1 MVAQG
6 ENNDRVLGKK
16 VENKFVYDPS
26 LLRKEARLDNRKNII
41 GSRFSMPFFGMDIW
55 HCYEV
60 SWLDSCG
67 KPQNFILKICYP
79 ASSEYI
85 VESKSLKLYLNS
97 LNQTMFVSP
106 MSVLKVVGDDLT
118 KLLECHVVVSAFPLS
133 YNMSNL
139 LLSDSRYPLLE
150 NLISKEVTINEFEKE
165 NPGLLDRKPSNEPF
179 FVHSTSLRS
188 RCKVTGQPDWGD
200 LFIYMKGGDVPT
212 FDSLYK
218 YIISLRNECHFHE
231 EIVETVYM
239 RLLETFHPRDLG
251 VFACY
256 TRRGGID
263 INPMRASDISVLN
276 LLSLG
281 LLSPDQLSLRT
292 IRQ

>member
-1 MVAQG
+1 MVEG
-6 ENNDRVLGKK
+6 GNNDRVLGKK
-16 VENKFVYDPS
+16 VENKFVYDFS
-26 LLRKEARLDNRKNII
+26 LLRKEARLDNRKNIM
-41 GSRFSMPFFGMDIW
+41 GSHSSMPFIGMDIW

-60 SWLDSCG
+60 SWFDSCG
-67 KPQNFILKICYP
+67 KPQNFILKVCYP

-97 LNQTMFVSP
+97 FNQTMFVSS
-106 MSVLKVVGDDLT
+106 MSVIETVREDLT
-118 KLLECHVVVSAFPLS
+118 RLLGCHVVVSAFPLTHEVNS
-133 YNMSNL
+133 L
-139 LLSDSRYPLLE
+139 LLRDSRYLLLE
-150 NLISKEVTINEFEKE
+150 NMISKEVIINEFEKE
-165 NPGLLDRKPSNEPF
+165 NPSLLDGKPSNEAF

-200 LFIYMKGGDVPT
+200 LFIYMKGKDVPT

-239 RLLETFHPRDLG
+239 RLLEKFSPRDLG

-276 LLSLG
+276 LLSQR

>member
-1 MVAQG
+1 M
-6 ENNDRVLGKK
+6 
-16 VENKFVYDPS
+16 
-26 LLRKEARLDNRKNII
+26 
-41 GSRFSMPFFGMDIW
+41 
-55 HCYEV
+55 
-60 SWLDSCG
+60 
-67 KPQNFILKICYP
+67 
-79 ASSEYI
+79 
-85 VESKSLKLYLNS
+85 
-97 LNQTMFVSP
+97 
-106 MSVLKVVGDDLT
+106 
-118 KLLECHVVVSAFPLS
+118 
-133 YNMSNL
+133 
-139 LLSDSRYPLLE
+139 
-150 NLISKEVTINEFEKE
+150 
-165 NPGLLDRKPSNEPF
+165 
-179 FVHSTSLRS
+179 
-188 RCKVTGQPDWGD
+188 
-200 LFIYMKGGDVPT
+200 PT

-276 LLSLG
+276 LLSLR

>member
-1 MVAQG
+1 MAQG

-41 GSRFSMPFFGMDIW
+41 GSRPSMPFFGVDIW

-60 SWLDSCG
+60 SWLDPCG

-97 LNQTMFVSP
+97 FNQTMFVSS
-106 MSVLKVVGDDLT
+106 MNVHKAVREDLT
-118 KLLECHVVVSAFPLS
+118 KLLGCHVVVSAFPLTHEVNS
-133 YNMSNL
+133 L
-139 LLSDSRYPLLE
+139 LLKDSRYLCLE
-150 NLISKEVTINEFEKE
+150 NVISKEITVREFEGE
-165 NPGLLDRKPSNEPF
+165 NPSLLDGKSSNEPF
-179 FVHSTSLRS
+179 FVRSTSLRS

-200 LFIYMKGGDVPT
+200 LFIYMKGKDVPT

-239 RLLETFHPRDLG
+239 RLLEKFAPRDLG

-263 INPMRASDISVLN
+263 INPMRASDISVLT
-276 LLSLG
+276 LLSPR

>member
-1 MVAQG
+1 M
-6 ENNDRVLGKK
+6 N
-16 VENKFVYDPS
+16 S
-26 LLRKEARLDNRKNII
+26 LLLR
-41 GSRFSMPFFGMDIW
+41 
-55 HCYEV
+55 
-60 SWLDSCG
+60 
-67 KPQNFILKICYP
+67 
-79 ASSEYI
+79 
-85 VESKSLKLYLNS
+85 
-97 LNQTMFVSP
+97 
-106 MSVLKVVGDDLT
+106 
-118 KLLECHVVVSAFPLS
+118 
-133 YNMSNL
+133 
-139 LLSDSRYPLLE
+139 DSRYLLLE
-150 NLISKEVTINEFEKE
+150 NMISKEVIINEFEKE
-165 NPGLLDRKPSNEPF
+165 NPSLLDGKPSNEAF

-200 LFIYMKGGDVPT
+200 LFIYMKGKDVPT

-239 RLLETFHPRDLG
+239 RLLETFSPRDLG

-276 LLSLG
+276 LLSQR

>member
-1 MVAQG
+1 MVEG

-16 VENKFVYDPS
+16 VENKFVYDFS
-26 LLRKEARLDNRKNII
+26 LLRKEARLDNRKNIM
-41 GSRFSMPFFGMDIW
+41 GSHSSMPFIGMDIW

-67 KPQNFILKICYP
+67 KPQNFILKVCYP

-97 LNQTMFVSP
+97 FNQTMFVSS
-106 MSVLKVVGDDLT
+106 MSVIETVREDLT
-118 KLLECHVVVSAFPLS
+118 RLLGCHVVVSAFPLTHEVNS
-133 YNMSNL
+133 L
-139 LLSDSRYPLLE
+139 LLRDSRYLLLE
-150 NLISKEVTINEFEKE
+150 NMISKEVIINEFEKE
-165 NPGLLDRKPSNEPF
+165 NPSLLDRKPSNEAF

-200 LFIYMKGGDVPT
+200 LFIYMKGKDVPT

-239 RLLETFHPRDLG
+239 RLLEKFSPRDLG

-276 LLSLG
+276 LLSQR

>member
-1 MVAQG
+1 MIEG
-6 ENNDRVLGKK
+6 GNNDRVLGKK
-16 VENKFVYDPS
+16 VENKFVYDSS
-26 LLRKEARLDNRKNII
+26 LLRKEARLDNRKNIM
-41 GSRFSMPFFGMDIW
+41 GSHSSMPFIGMDIW

-67 KPQNFILKICYP
+67 KPQNFILKVCYP

-97 LNQTMFVSP
+97 FNQTMFVSS
-106 MSVLKVVGDDLT
+106 MSVIETVREDLT
-118 KLLECHVVVSAFPLS
+118 RLLGCHVVVSAFPLTHEVNS
-133 YNMSNL
+133 L
-139 LLSDSRYPLLE
+139 LLRDSRYLLLE
-150 NLISKEVTINEFEKE
+150 NMISKEVIINEFEKE
-165 NPGLLDRKPSNEPF
+165 NPSLLDGKPSNEAF

-200 LFIYMKGGDVPT
+200 LFIYMKGKDVPT

-239 RLLETFHPRDLG
+239 RLLEKFSPRDLG

-276 LLSLG
+276 LLSQR

>member
-1 MVAQG
+1 MIEG
-6 ENNDRVLGKK
+6 GNNDRVLGKK
-16 VENKFVYDPS
+16 VENKFVYDSS
-26 LLRKEARLDNRKNII
+26 LLRKEARLDNRKNIM
-41 GSRFSMPFFGMDIW
+41 GSHSSMPFFGMDIW
-55 HCYEV
+55 NCYEV

-97 LNQTMFVSP
+97 FNQTMFVSS
-106 MSVLKVVGDDLT
+106 MRVIETVREDLT
-118 KLLECHVVVSAFPLS
+118 RLLGCHVVVSVFPLTHEV
-133 YNMSNL
+133 NNL
-139 LLSDSRYPLLE
+139 LLRDSRYLLLE
-150 NLISKEVTINEFEKE
+150 NMISKEVIINEFEKE
-165 NPGLLDRKPSNEPF
+165 NPSLLDGKPSNEPF
-179 FVHSTSLRS
+179 FVYSTSLRS

-200 LFIYMKGGDVPT
+200 LFIYMKGKDVPT

-239 RLLETFHPRDLG
+239 RLLETFSPRDLG

-276 LLSLG
+276 LLSQR

>member
-1 MVAQG
+1 MVEG

-16 VENKFVYDPS
+16 VENKFVYDFS
-26 LLRKEARLDNRKNII
+26 LLRKEARLDNRKNIM
-41 GSRFSMPFFGMDIW
+41 GSHSSMPFIGMDIW

-67 KPQNFILKICYP
+67 KPQNFILKVCYP

-97 LNQTMFVSP
+97 FNQTMFVSS
-106 MSVLKVVGDDLT
+106 MSVIETVREDLT
-118 KLLECHVVVSAFPLS
+118 RLLGCHVVVSAFPLTHEVNS
-133 YNMSNL
+133 L
-139 LLSDSRYPLLE
+139 LLRDSRYLLLE
-150 NLISKEVTINEFEKE
+150 NMISKEVIINEFEKE
-165 NPGLLDRKPSNEPF
+165 NPSLLDGKPSNEAF

-200 LFIYMKGGDVPT
+200 LFIYMKGKDVPT

-239 RLLETFHPRDLG
+239 RLLEKFSPRDLG

-276 LLSLG
+276 LLSQR

>member
-1 MVAQG
+1 MAQG

-41 GSRFSMPFFGMDIW
+41 GSRPSMPFFGVDIW

-60 SWLDSCG
+60 SWLDPCG

-97 LNQTMFVSP
+97 FNQTMFVSS
-106 MSVLKVVGDDLT
+106 MNAHKAVREDLT
-118 KLLECHVVVSAFPLS
+118 KLLGCHVVVSAFPLTHEVNS
-133 YNMSNL
+133 L
-139 LLSDSRYPLLE
+139 LLKDSRYLCLE
-150 NLISKEVTINEFEKE
+150 NVISKEITVREFEGE
-165 NPGLLDRKPSNEPF
+165 NPSLLDGKSSNEPF

-200 LFIYMKGGDVPT
+200 LFIYMKGKDVPT

-239 RLLETFHPRDLG
+239 RLLEKFAPRDLG

-263 INPMRASDISVLN
+263 INPMRASDISVLT
-276 LLSLG
+276 LLSPR

>member
-1 MVAQG
+1 MVEG
-6 ENNDRVLGKK
+6 GNNDRVLGKK
-16 VENKFVYDPS
+16 VENKFVYDSS
-26 LLRKEARLDNRKNII
+26 LLRKEARLDNRKNIM
-41 GSRFSMPFFGMDIW
+41 GSHSSMPFIGMDIW

-67 KPQNFILKICYP
+67 KPQNFILKVCYP

-97 LNQTMFVSP
+97 FNQTMFVSS
-106 MSVLKVVGDDLT
+106 MSVIETVREDLT
-118 KLLECHVVVSAFPLS
+118 RLLGCHVVVSAFPLTHEVNS
-133 YNMSNL
+133 L
-139 LLSDSRYPLLE
+139 LLRDSRYLLLE
-150 NLISKEVTINEFEKE
+150 NMISKEVIINEFEKE
-165 NPGLLDRKPSNEPF
+165 NPSLLDGKPSNEAF

-200 LFIYMKGGDVPT
+200 LFIYMKGKDVPT

-239 RLLETFHPRDLG
+239 RLLEKFSPRDLG

-276 LLSLG
+276 LLSQR

>member
-1 MVAQG
+1 MVEG
-6 ENNDRVLGKK
+6 GNNDRVLGKK
-16 VENKFVYDPS
+16 VENKFVYDFS
-26 LLRKEARLDNRKNII
+26 LLRKEARLDNRKNIM
-41 GSRFSMPFFGMDIW
+41 GSHSSMPFIGMDIW
-55 HCYEV
+55 NCYEV

-97 LNQTMFVSP
+97 FNQTMFVSS
-106 MSVLKVVGDDLT
+106 MRVIETVREDLT
-118 KLLECHVVVSAFPLS
+118 RLLGCHVVVSVFPLTHEVNS
-133 YNMSNL
+133 L
-139 LLSDSRYPLLE
+139 LLRDSRYLLLE
-150 NLISKEVTINEFEKE
+150 SMISKEVTINEFEKE
-165 NPGLLDRKPSNEPF
+165 NPSLLDGKPSNEPF
-179 FVHSTSLRS
+179 FVYSTSLRS

-200 LFIYMKGGDVPT
+200 LFIYMKGKDVPT

-239 RLLETFHPRDLG
+239 RLLEKFSPRDLG

-276 LLSLG
+276 LLSQR

>member
-1 MVAQG
+1 MIEG
-6 ENNDRVLGKK
+6 GNNDRVLGKK
-16 VENKFVYDPS
+16 VENKFVYDSS
-26 LLRKEARLDNRKNII
+26 LLRKEARLDNRKNIM
-41 GSRFSMPFFGMDIW
+41 GSHSSMPFFGMDIW
-55 HCYEV
+55 NCYEV

-97 LNQTMFVSP
+97 FNQTMFVSS
-106 MSVLKVVGDDLT
+106 MRVIETVREDLT
-118 KLLECHVVVSAFPLS
+118 RLLGCHVVVSVFPLTHEVNS
-133 YNMSNL
+133 L
-139 LLSDSRYPLLE
+139 LLRDSRYLLLE
-150 NLISKEVTINEFEKE
+150 NMISKEVIINEFEKE
-165 NPGLLDRKPSNEPF
+165 NPSLLDGKPSNEAF

-200 LFIYMKGGDVPT
+200 LFIYMKGKDVPT

-239 RLLETFHPRDLG
+239 RLLETFSPRDLG

-276 LLSLG
+276 LLSQR